1 MIRVWLI
8 ARREYLERIRTRGF
22 IITTVMIPLIMAG
35 FIFGSIFLGSKASF
49 VTEIAVVS
57 SDTQLA
63 FDLQS
68 ELQQGQGGSLTKP
81 SLDPRKPRIIV
92 DAMAVAPD
100 TKAILDHEIDSD
112 ELDGYLWIPPAA
124 TPGARPTFT
133 FTPRSSTGETPI

>member
-1 MIRVWLI
+1 MAQLEEPKGATSMPIASLSLI

-63 FDLQS
+63 LDLQS
-68 ELQQGQGGSLTKP
+68 ELLQQEQGGSLTQP
-81 SLDPRKPRIIV
+81 SLPTQGSPHHRRR
-92 DAMAVAPD
+92 
-100 TKAILDHEIDSD
+100 HGRRSRHQ
-112 ELDGYLWIPPAA
+112 GHSR
-124 TPGARPTFT
+124 PGD
-133 FTPRSSTGETPI
+133 